1 MTKSEYISGTA
12 GYSIEFDTTGASLG
26 DAVDGVNGAYTSLNG
41 DVGSPGNLTPNTGAG
56 EFTLNG
62 RIYPNPNT
70 GQFNIEMDRT
80 DNYTVEVMDVR
91 GAVLSRMTV
100 EGNTI
105 SVDVN
110 VSAGMYLVRVSSA
123 RGTVTQRVQV
133 L

>member
-1 MTKSEYISGTA
+1 
-12 GYSIEFDTTGASLG
+12 
-26 DAVDGVNGAYTSLNG
+26 
-41 DVGSPGNLTPNTGAG
+41 
-56 EFTLNG
+56 
-62 RIYPNPNT
+62 
-70 GQFNIEMDRT
+70 MDRT

>member
-1 MTKSEYISGTA
+1 
-12 GYSIEFDTTGASLG
+12 
-26 DAVDGVNGAYTSLNG
+26 
-41 DVGSPGNLTPNTGAG
+41 
-56 EFTLNG
+56 LNG

-123 RGTVTQRVQV
+123 RGTVTQRIQV

>member
-1 MTKSEYISGTA
+1 M
-12 GYSIEFDTTGASLG
+12 
-26 DAVDGVNGAYTSLNG
+26 
-41 DVGSPGNLTPNTGAG
+41 
-56 EFTLNG
+56 
-62 RIYPNPNT
+62 

>member
-1 MTKSEYISGTA
+1 M
-12 GYSIEFDTTGASLG
+12 
-26 DAVDGVNGAYTSLNG
+26 
-41 DVGSPGNLTPNTGAG
+41 
-56 EFTLNG
+56 
-62 RIYPNPNT
+62 

-105 SVDVN
+105 SVDMN